1 MKKTII
7 LALVLLIA
15 AFSVS
20 AASVSADKLIP
31 GDQADG
37 SVLGDGFTLVLNGGS
52 AVVNPAESIAYTSD
66 GLEYSQMLTLT
77 GDASLAFDAVA
88 GNTLKLTA
96 AVPENGSYLN
106 VMISSADSVDEIGG
120 ESSDGGTIY
129 YEYEIPSDGSYSL
142 SSPDGNVSIYS
153 LSIE

>member
-1 MKKTII
+1 MKKTIT
-7 LALVLLIA
+7 LALVLLMVV
-15 AFSVS
+15 FSVS

-52 AVVNPAESIAYTSD
+52 AAVNPAEGIAYTSD

-77 GDASLAFDAVA
+77 GDASLSFDAAA
-88 GNTLKLTA
+88 GNILKLTA
-96 AVPENGSYLN
+96 DVPADGSYSN
-106 VMISSADSVDEIGG
+106 VKISSSDSMDEIGG
-120 ESSDGGTIY
+120 ESSDGGTVY
-129 YEYEIPSDGSYSL
+129 YEYEIPADGSYSL